1 MIVEHMSVETTP
13 PELGLRERKKQQTR
27 EAIAQ
32 TARAPFV
39 ERGFE
44 AVRVAEV
51 AAAADVSQ
59 KTVFNYFPTKEDLV
73 FWRLA
78 AFEEEILGAIRERAP
93 GESALAAFQ
102 RFVLTP
108 RGLIDDDDPAAR
120 EALLGLTRMI
130 TSSPALLA
138 REQQVFLAFTDSL
151 ARLLAEE
158 TGAQAGDIEPWVAA
172 NAMMGVHRSL
182 VDLSRARVLAGATTN
197 EIQGD
202 LIAQGERALA
212 ALEGGLRAYAV
223 R

>member
-1 MIVEHMSVETTP
+1 MS
-13 PELGLRERKKQQTR
+13 GLRERKKLQTR
-27 EAIAQ
+27 RAIAE
-32 TARAPFV
+32 TARALFV
-39 ERGFE
+39 ERGFD
-44 AVRVAEV
+44 AVKVAEI
-51 AAAADVSQ
+51 AEAADVSQ

-93 GESALAAFQ
+93 GESALAAFR

-130 TSSPALLA
+130 TASPALLA

-172 NAMMGVHRSL
+172 NAMMGVHRAL

-212 ALEGGLRAYAV
+212 ALEGGLGAYAI

>member
-1 MIVEHMSVETTP
+1 MS
-13 PELGLRERKKQQTR
+13 GLRERKKLQTR
-27 EAIAQ
+27 RAIAE
-32 TARAPFV
+32 TARALFV
-39 ERGFE
+39 ERGFD
-44 AVRVAEV
+44 AVKVAEI
-51 AAAADVSQ
+51 AEAADVSQ

-93 GESALAAFQ
+93 GESALAAFR

-130 TSSPALLA
+130 TASPALLA

-158 TGAQAGDIEPWVAA
+158 TGAQAGDIEPWVVA
-172 NAMMGVHRSL
+172 NAMMGVHRAL